1 MKVLAADILVPKCD
15 LYKFC
20 CVACDQ
26 FTGDA
31 EYWRKAEEISKNSPA
46 AINIVFPE
54 IYLSKDNALRTE
66 SINKTM
72 ENYLENG
79 VFEEH
84 PDSVFY
90 IERTLNDGRIRK
102 GVVAK
107 IDLEEYDYS
116 KNTRSAIRPTE
127 GTIEDRLPPRVA
139 IRKNAPLELPHI
151 MLLINDEK
159 REIIEGLE
167 NKEKTLVYSTPL
179 MLSGGSIKG
188 YKLEKSVQNALLKTL
203 NVLETGRENNKIT
216 LAVGDG
222 NHSLATAKKC
232 WEMIKPNLSAEEREN
247 HPARF
252 ALCEIVNLHSPALD
266 FEPIHRIVY
275 NVDVNA
281 FVGEFMKHSA
291 PNGQECMLLF
301 GNEKKKISLS
311 PNHYLTVGTV
321 QNIIDAYVKEH
332 GGEVD
337 YIHEPEQA
345 EENAKTANTVGILVD
360 GLKKSDLF
368 DAVVSFGALPRK
380 TFSMG
385 MGIDKR
391 YYLESRKIK

>member
-31 EYWRKAEEISKNSPA
+31 AYWHKAEEISKNSPA

-54 IYLSKDNALRTE
+54 IYLGKNNGARTE
-66 SINKTM
+66 NINKTM
-72 ENYLENG
+72 ESYLKNG
-79 VFEEH
+79 IFEEYR
-84 PDSVFY
+84 DSVFY

-102 GVVAK
+102 GIVAK

-116 KNTRSAIRPTE
+116 KDTRSAIRPTE

-139 IRKNAPLELPHI
+139 IRENAALELPHI
-151 MLLINDEK
+151 MLLINDK
-159 REIIEGLE
+159 SQTVIEGLE
-167 NKEKTLVYSTPL
+167 NKEKTLVYSSSL

-188 YKLEKSVQNALLKTL
+188 YRLEKNVQDALLKTL
-203 NVLETGRENNKIT
+203 NALETGREDNKIAF
-216 LAVGDG
+216 AVGDG

-232 WEMIKPNLSAEEREN
+232 WEMIKPNLSAEKREN
-247 HPARF
+247 HHARF

-275 NVDVNA
+275 NVNA
-281 FVGEFMKHSA
+281 KKLADEFEKKSS
-291 PNGQECMLLF
+291 PGGQECTLLF
-301 GNEKKKISLS
+301 GNEKKKISLLPS
-311 PNHYLTVGTV
+311 HYLTVGTV
-321 QNIIDAYVKEH
+321 QNIIDAYIREN

-337 YIHEPEQA
+337 YIHEPQQVEK
-345 EENAKTANTVGILVD
+345 NAQKENTVGILVD
-360 GLKKSDLF
+360 GLKKADLF

-391 YYLESRKIK
+391 YYLEARKIK